1 MKRRKLDFT
10 KDFLKEI
17 AKLPPKHF
25 KQVVSKALALVI
37 EIEPPDSKELE
48 GYDGLWRVD
57 SGEYRIVYAYND
69 EVVQLIIT
77 GKRNDGEVYR
87 LLARRMGG

>member
-1 MKRRKLDFT
+1 MNQRKLDFT

-25 KQVVSKALALVI
+25 RQVVTKALALLN
-37 EIEPPDSKELE
+37 EPDPPDSKQLE
-48 GYDGLWRVD
+48 GYDGLFRVD
-57 SGEYRIVYAYND
+57 SGEYRIVYVYND
-69 EVVQLIIT
+69 EVVQILIA